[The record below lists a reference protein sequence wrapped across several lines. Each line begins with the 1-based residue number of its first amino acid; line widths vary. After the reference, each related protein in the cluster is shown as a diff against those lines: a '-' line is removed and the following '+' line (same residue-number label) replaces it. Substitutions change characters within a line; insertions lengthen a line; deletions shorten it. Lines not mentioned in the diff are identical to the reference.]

1 MRFPWPFHREEK
13 SLASP
18 SDELLAILGG
28 GMPTAAGITI
38 GPETALRVP
47 AVAASVRTIAEA
59 CASLRMS
66 VVAVEADGSETPAPD
81 HPVNASEAGAANDW
95 TSSFE
100 LVRSLVVDALTR
112 DAGGLAWTNWLH
124 DKPVEVIRYR
134 PGTITVEYP
143 DDGSGE
149 PAYRINNRLVP
160 RQQIIHVRATFDRC
174 PITLCREAIAVAL
187 VMETHASRL
196 FGKGARPGGLI
207 RMKKPLGDEG
217 AKRMLQGWKAAMEG
231 ADNSGKT
238 ALLWD
243 DAEWVQM
250 TLSSVDAQFQQ
261 LRVFQLQEI
270 ARCFNIPAVLIGE
283 LSRATWSNSAEMQR
297 LFLMLTLEPWLLSIE
312 AAYRRSLFRGE
323 DRKRF
328 AVRIERDDFS
338 KVDLSVLAVAI
349 NSLIASRVLSP
360 NEGRD
365 WLGMSGRDGG
375 DEYSN
380 PNVGERT
387 TDPTPPPT
395 PPAPKPDDEDPEG
408 ADDA

>member
-1 MRFPWPFHREEK
+1 MRWHWPFARK
-13 SLASP
+13 SLDPDSFL
-18 SDELLAILGG
+18 SMLLG
-28 GMPTAAGITI
+28 GMPTAAGITV

-81 HPVNASEAGAANDW
+81 HPVTAIVAGDANDW

-100 LVRSLVVDALTR
+100 LTRSLVVDALTR
-112 DAGGLAWTNWLH
+112 DAGGLAWTNWFS

-149 PAYRINNRLVP
+149 PSYRINNRLVP
-160 RQQIIHVRATFDRC
+160 RQQIIHVRSTFDRC
-174 PITLCREAIAVAL
+174 PVSLCKEAIAVAL

-196 FGKGARPGGLI
+196 FGRGARPGGLI

-217 AKRMLQGWKAAMEG
+217 AKRMIQGWKAAMEG

-243 DAEWVQM
+243 DAEWQSLA
-250 TLSSVDAQFQQ
+250 LSSVDAQFQQ

-270 ARCFNIPAVLIGE
+270 ARAFNIPAVLIGE

-297 LFLMLTLEPWLLSIE
+297 LFLLLCLEPWLQAIE
-312 AAYRRSLFRGE
+312 AAFRRSLFRGE

-365 WLGMSGRDGG
+365 WLGMPARDGG
-375 DEYSN
+375 DEFSN
-380 PNVGERT
+380 PNVGEREGDPRT
-387 TDPTPPPT
+387 SPTIPSAPQTDD
-395 PPAPKPDDEDPEG
+395 PDDKDE
-408 ADDA
+408 